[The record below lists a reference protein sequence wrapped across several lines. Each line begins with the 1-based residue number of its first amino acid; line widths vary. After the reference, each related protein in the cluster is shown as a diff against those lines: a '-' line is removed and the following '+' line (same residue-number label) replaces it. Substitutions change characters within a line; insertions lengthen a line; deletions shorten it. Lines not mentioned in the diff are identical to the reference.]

1 MRHCLTHV
9 RMVIIE
15 KTKNSKCWREYE
27 EKGSLQYWWDYKL
40 VKPLWKTVC
49 RSLKELELSY
59 NSASPFW
66 VSKEHTK
73 KTLIQKGICTPMFS
87 ADLYT
92 IARIWEQ
99 PKYLSMNK
107 WIKKT

>member
-59 NSASPFW
+59 NSAIPFW
-66 VSKEHTK
+66 VSKEHTHK
-73 KTLIQKGICTPMFS
+73 KTNSKRYMHPYVQCRFIYNSQDMGT
-87 ADLYT
+87 T
-92 IARIWEQ
+92 
-99 PKYLSMNK
+99 
-107 WIKKT
+107 